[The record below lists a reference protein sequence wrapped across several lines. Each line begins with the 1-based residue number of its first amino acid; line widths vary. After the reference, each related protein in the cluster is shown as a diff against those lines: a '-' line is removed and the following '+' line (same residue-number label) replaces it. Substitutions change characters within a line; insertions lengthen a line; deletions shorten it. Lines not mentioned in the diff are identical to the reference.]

1 MKNHKKVRSFFLVI
15 LSLIGLAF
23 NLQAQQL
30 AFPTAEGFGA
40 YSQGGRG
47 GDVYHVT
54 NLDDNGAGSLRYGID
69 NASGPRTIVFD
80 ISGTI
85 ILESRLR
92 VDHDYITIAGQT
104 APGDGICL
112 KDYSLEVRADHVIV
126 RYLRVRLGDESA
138 QESDA
143 ISIVS
148 GNNIIVD
155 HCSAGWSVDEVL
167 SCSTG
172 DRDKIDKVTVQWCII
187 SEGLNESVHT
197 KGEHSYGALIRG
209 CYGAQYSYLHNLFAH
224 NRSRNPRPGNYDY
237 NTHLLDPLGLQFDF
251 RNNVMYNWDGN
262 RPGYDADSE
271 SVCRYNYVG
280 NYGKPGPD
288 SDRTGYAY
296 DVGSTHFRAYYSG
309 NYFYGSIPTNQWS
322 LVNFSGFSAAEI
334 AAYKKAIPFS
344 TGPVKTLSAL
354 DAYATVMAHVGASLK
369 RDSADDR
376 VIGDVQSGTGS
387 IIDSQAEVG
396 GWPELLASPA
406 PSDTDQ
412 DGMPDVWEN
421 NNGLDPG
428 DPADRNDDSR
438 GNGYT
443 NLEEYLNELV
453 NELPVW
459 YYLQVNSGSGT
470 GAYAEGTE
478 VEISAKKMWG
488 GLEFDYWSGDT
499 TYLAD
504 PRSETTTVTIPS
516 SGIYLNAVYKDV
528 TSVEMNESK
537 NALRCYPNP
546 AETGFSIDLGT
557 IGNSNIEIYSMDG
570 QSVYHALSSGT
581 VHHVYDHRL
590 SSGLYLVKVRDAS
603 NAVYTQKM
611 LIK

>member
-1 MKNHKKVRSFFLVI
+1 MKTKYNYLLI
-15 LSLIGLAF
+15 IGLLVF
-23 NLQAQQL
+23 VGPQGIIQAQQL

-40 YSQGGRG
+40 NSMGGRG

-54 NLDDNGAGSLRYGID
+54 NLNDDGAGSLRFGIES
-69 NASGPRTIVFD
+69 ASGPRTIVFD
-80 ISGTI
+80 TSGTI
-85 ILESRLR
+85 TLESKLSVNRS
-92 VDHDYITIAGQT
+92 YITIAGQT

-112 KDYSLEVRADHVIV
+112 KDYQLTISASHVIV
-126 RYLRVRLGDESA
+126 RYIRSRLGDQA
-138 QESDA
+138 GQESDA
-143 ISIVS
+143 ISITS
-148 GNNIIVD
+148 GKNIIMD
-155 HCSAGWSVDEVL
+155 HCSASWSVDEVF

-172 DRDKIDKVTVQWCII
+172 DRDKIDNVTVQWSFI
-187 SEGLNESVHT
+187 SEALEESIHG
-197 KGEHSYGALIRG
+197 KGSHGYGALIRG
-209 CYGAQYSYLHNLFAH
+209 CYGAKYSYLHNLFAH
-224 NRSRNPRPGNYDY
+224 NKARNPRPGNYDY
-237 NTHLLDPLGLQFDF
+237 NTYELDPLGLQFDF
-251 RNNVMYNWDGN
+251 RNNVMYNWGGN

-280 NYGKPGPD
+280 NYGIPGPE

-309 NYFYGSIPTNQWS
+309 NHFFGSIPTNQWS
-322 LVNFSGFSAAEI
+322 LVNFSGFSAAQI
-334 AAYKKAIPFS
+334 AAYKRPIPFS
-344 TGPVKTLSAL
+344 TGPMETLSAQE
-354 DAYATVMAHVGASLK
+354 AYTTVMAHVGASLK
-369 RDSADDR
+369 RDSVDTR
-376 VIGDVQSGTGS
+376 VIGDVQNGTGS
-387 IIDSQAEVG
+387 FIDSPSEVG
-396 GWPELLASPA
+396 GWPLLTALPA
-406 PSDTDQ
+406 PLDTDQ

-459 YYLQVNSGSGT
+459 YYMQVNSGSGT
-470 GAYAEGTE
+470 GAYAEATE

-504 PRSETTTVTIPS
+504 PRLETTTVTIPS

-528 TSVEMNESK
+528 TSVEMNENKSV
-537 NALRCYPNP
+537 LRCYPNP
-546 AETGFSIDLGT
+546 SEGVFSIDLSS
-557 IGNSNIEIYSMDG
+557 IGNSSIEIYSMDG